1 MIVPCR
7 LQGFSSVPQLSP
19 IKVIVSVFTEIMSF
33 CSSSGKLRTVRYKM
47 KKNNNEIVVENHD
60 IKSCYSR
67 LLYIM
72 YKKCLKMRLTLGS
85 VSPTSSTN

>member
-19 IKVIVSVFTEIMSF
+19 IKVIVSVFAKIMSF
-33 CSSSGKLRTVRYKM
+33 CSRSGKLRTARYKI
-47 KKNNNEIVVENHD
+47 KKNQEIVVENHD
-60 IKSCYSR
+60 IISCYTR

-72 YKKCLKMRLTLGS
+72 YNKCLKMRITLGR
-85 VSPTSSTN
+85 VSPTSLTN